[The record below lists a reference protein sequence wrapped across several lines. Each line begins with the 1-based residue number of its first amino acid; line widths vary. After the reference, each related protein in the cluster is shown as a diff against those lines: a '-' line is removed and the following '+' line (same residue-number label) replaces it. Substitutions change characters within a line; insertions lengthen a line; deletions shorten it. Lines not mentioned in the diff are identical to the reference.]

1 MITVLALA
9 VAAVAATR
17 GMWSPCGL
25 SMLSTITP
33 MGEQARG
40 ARYAWTAGWYIA
52 GAVAGGAC
60 LGAVMASA
68 ALVSPSGLSIVVA
81 VAALVAMASDT
92 RLLGF
97 QLPMH
102 RRQVNERWL
111 DRYRPWVY
119 GAGFGWQVGTGFAT
133 YIVTAANYLLV
144 VLAVASGS
152 PSIAL
157 VAGTTFGLTR
167 GVAVFLTRGASTPE
181 ALRRLHEQ
189 VQRQGARWRDAV
201 VAVEAAVAVVAA
213 ARLSSTLA
221 VAAAFLGTVIW
232 WATPAGRRA
241 PACDL
246 GGAPVVKEY
255 ARTGPPAS

>member
-1 MITVLALA
+1 MTVLIFL
-9 VAAVAATR
+9 VAIAAGVR
-17 GMWSPCGL
+17 GVWSPCGL

-40 ARYAWTAGWYIA
+40 ARYAWTAGWYVA
-52 GAVAGGAC
+52 GAVAGGTC
-60 LGAVMASA
+60 LGAVLAIA
-68 ALVSPSGLSIVVA
+68 ARVSPTGRSIVLT

-97 QLPMH
+97 QLPVH

-133 YIVTAANYLLV
+133 YIVTAANYVLV
-144 VLAVASGS
+144 VLAIASRS
-152 PSIAL
+152 PAIAL
-157 VAGTTFGLTR
+157 LAGTTFGLTR
-167 GVAVFLTRGASTPE
+167 GIAVFLTRDASTPE
-181 ALRRLHEQ
+181 ALRRLHEG
-189 VQRQGARWRDAV
+189 VHRQGARCRDAV

-213 ARLSSTLA
+213 ARFSFVLA
-221 VAAAFLGTVIW
+221 VPAAALAMGIW
-232 WATPAGRRA
+232 SATPARRRA
-241 PACDL
+241 PACEL
-246 GGAPVVKEY
+246 GGASVNEY